1 MDILKILSI
10 QKNIDVQA
18 NLPDGILVI
27 DTNGIIQW
35 ANDIAHD
42 LFHLENGQLPS
53 KSVND
58 ILDNGYDLV
67 INSANTHKALIAK
80 NTQSDEYYEIT
91 SREVEGEYVVA
102 LRDSTKNYKRI
113 SNILEEQEASQ
124 KINSDKNCFLVKL
137 ANEFNSPIQS
147 VIGFS
152 QGLLDG
158 LGGKISDKQEK
169 YLNII
174 KHNSTDLLYF
184 FNKLV
189 ELSQTEGNL
198 LNGEVKNFDIVSALE
213 NVVKLN
219 EVNYVDKPV
228 KIEFEVGNDT
238 KRIVNQNEI
247 AFRLMMQNL
256 IETLMREIDLGKV
269 NVTISNT
276 DNEFLTARNI
286 PVQESVLITVSS
298 VNMTIM
304 ESELSTLFNPYAI
317 VDSTRKKT
325 ISRAL
330 ALGCVSNIA
339 KDLGGVVWAELSP
352 MKGPV
357 FNIVIPREKVN
368 NE

>member
-1 MDILKILSI
+1 MILSVSAVGASDI
-10 QKNIDVQA
+10 VDNQDVSTSSQIDMLGVSSQEISNSNSTFDVYENNA
-18 NLPDGILVI
+18 KVLSADASNNNLLGADDGS
-27 DTNGIIQW
+27 TGSY
-35 ANDIAHD
+35 NDLTELIKLSSGTLTLQSD
-42 LFHLENGQLPS
+42 YEYKGSGDVNSIVVS
-53 KSVND
+53 KSLIIDGNNHT
-58 ILDNGYDLV
+58 INGNGV
-67 INSANTHKALIAK
+67 
-80 NTQSDEYYEIT
+80 
-91 SREVEGEYVVA
+91 GGGFVVTA
-102 LRDSTKNYKRI
+102 D
-113 SNILEEQEASQ
+113 
-124 KINSDKNCFLVKL
+124 DV
-137 ANEFNSPIQS
+137 
-147 VIGFS
+147 V
-152 QGLLDG
+152 
-158 LGGKISDKQEK
+158 
-169 YLNII
+169 
-174 KHNSTDLLYF
+174 
-184 FNKLV
+184 
-189 ELSQTEGNL
+189 
-198 LNGEVKNFDIVSALE
+198 VKNFDIVSALE